1 MSLSNGLDA
10 ANIVNSRHTFGKSYV
25 KQAKKMRI
33 VAFSSTKKRSEHHC
47 WLLFINMPYSA
58 LGSAVAIVTRPYS
71 WWLPGPLESLWQ
83 YLQ

>member
-25 KQAKKMRI
+25 KQAKKCELLR
-33 VAFSSTKKRSEHHC
+33 FRLQKRSEHHC